1 MKPRIAFVLPSFAG
15 GGAERI
21 LLTLANTLDRD
32 VFEPV
37 VISFDASG
45 PLRDL
50 INPSIQQINLGHP
63 KLRHAFLPL
72 IRCLRELSP
81 MCIVSTMA
89 YVNFGVLLARYAL
102 RNKTSV
108 LVREANMPA
117 ATLAAGPSPRLFR
130 FLYRFCYPSAQAV
143 ICPSHAITK
152 ALQQDIPIPEANYFI
167 LRNPVDSKKF
177 RGAASVPLRQPGP
190 GRRFVAA
197 GRLTNQKGFDR
208 LIEIF
213 SHCGRD
219 DHLTILGKGSERAA
233 LEGQAANLGIDA
245 NVKFAGFVSEPWP
258 WFSGADAFLLPSRW
272 EGMPNVALEAL
283 ACGTPVIATSEA
295 GGIAEIAAA
304 SPMGAVTLADG
315 SSPFLAALETV
326 KPDPVEAPRKSLLPK
341 AFELHSVA
349 VEFQDLLKESC
360 KLQFAL

>member
-21 LLTLANTLDRD
+21 LLTLANTLDCD

-50 INPSIQQINLGHP
+50 ISPSIQQINLGHP
-63 KLRHAFLPL
+63 RLRRAFLPL
-72 IRCLRELSP
+72 IRCLRDLSP
-81 MCIVSTMA
+81 TCIVSTMA

-117 ATLAAGPSPRLFR
+117 ATLAADPSSILFR
-130 FLYRFCYPSAQAV
+130 FLYRFCYPSAQSV
-143 ICPSHAITK
+143 ICPSHAIAE
-152 ALQQDIPIPEANYFI
+152 ALQQNIPIPAANYFI
-167 LRNPVDSKKF
+167 LRNPVDSERF
-177 RGAASVPLRQPGP
+177 RAAASVPLRQPGP
-190 GRRFVAA
+190 GRRFIAA

-208 LIEIF
+208 LLEIF
-213 SHCGRD
+213 AHCGRD
-219 DHLTILGKGSERAA
+219 DHLTILGEGAERAA
-233 LEGQAANLGIDA
+233 LESQAAILGIDA

-258 WFSGADAFLLPSRW
+258 WFSGADAFVLPSRW

-283 ACGTPVIATSEA
+283 ACGTPVIAMSEA

-304 SPMGAVTLADG
+304 SPMGAVTLAE
-315 SSPFLAALETV
+315 SSSLFLAALETV
-326 KPDPVEAPRKSLLPK
+326 KPDPVDASRKSLLPK
-341 AFELHSVA
+341 GFELHSVA
-349 VEFQDLLKESC
+349 LEFQNLLQESFT
-360 KLQFAL
+360 LQFAK